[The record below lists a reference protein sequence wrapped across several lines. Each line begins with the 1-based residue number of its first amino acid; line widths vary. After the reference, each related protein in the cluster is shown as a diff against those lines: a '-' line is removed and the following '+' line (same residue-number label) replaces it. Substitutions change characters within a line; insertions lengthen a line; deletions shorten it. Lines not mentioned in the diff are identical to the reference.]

1 MSNAVTTTLILKAN
15 DQATPELQKV
25 NDSLEASAKATQR
38 AAMHAEDFAEKSGDM
53 EKGVKGVKDI
63 LGALG
68 AGPLTEIADKFGGI
82 EAIIKGFGPTLGP
95 VALALAAAG
104 AAAGYLYQQTEEA
117 RKKAIDN
124 EIAQINLAK
133 ANQEL
138 LAGRYVKNVDILG
151 VEKEIATSKDA
162 QAKVMALLGQMAE
175 AEVALKTA
183 QKEKDD
189 EAEKSAL
196 RRLNTLR
203 DQVKEGLTQVRDL
216 QSKEERDKTAEA
228 RSLRYQAEQLSKQ
241 REIDSM
247 MDVRARRTA
256 QNVQLQ
262 AEINK
267 LEERRIQLESQ
278 AVGTGD
284 KALAAAK
291 ELLDVTKRLFA
302 AQDKQKTDLKAQD
315 KEDQDAR
322 AKRLADAEK
331 YRAKL
336 EEIRKAR
343 QQAEQDSLTARAAMA
358 TDPRVKQQLEFNAQ
372 FAKFEAERADIEK
385 KYAKDKITLR
395 MALQALDDKALATEA
410 QRLAAE
416 KAKADQAKLANAQA
430 QADAMAKLR
439 QAEIEQTAD
448 PAQKYALQ
456 VLDLQAQKERELD
469 QIRANNAL
477 SEQTRQLQ
485 TAAVIETI
493 DARKMAMQNAEAER
507 RKKENADQMA
517 GAISVANTIIG
528 ALEQEGASRREI
540 AALRAAIEV
549 AEVYAS
555 FPNIPAM
562 ISHGIA
568 AALYA
573 KAALTATPT
582 ATGGQSAASG
592 AIAQASGT
600 TMSGATGTGGNVQ
613 IVLSRGFVVG
623 TPAQVGKAVA
633 GALGAAKGTGFA
645 MPKGV

>member
-133 ANQEL
+133 TNQEL
-138 LAGRYVKNVDILG
+138 LAARYVKNVDILG

-183 QKEKDD
+183 QKDKDD

-196 RRLNTLR
+196 RKLATLR
-203 DQVKEGLTQVRDL
+203 EQVKEGLIQIKDL

-241 REIDSM
+241 REIDNM

-267 LEERRIQLESQ
+267 LEERRIQLQSQ

-302 AQDKQKTDLKAQD
+302 ALDKQKADLKAQD

-343 QQAEQDSLTARAAMA
+343 RQAEQDSLTARAAMA

-485 TAAVIETI
+485 MAAVIETI
-493 DARKMAMQNAEAER
+493 DARKIAMQNAEAER
-507 RKKENADQMA
+507 RKKEDADQMT